1 MIALF
6 PGSFDPLTNGHL
18 DLIYR
23 ASKMYDKIIVAVMTN
38 TAKRP
43 LFTTEEKLQLIKKNV
58 ENIKNVAVIAVE
70 ADLTVNV
77 MAKLGATV
85 LIRGVRDVKD
95 FEYEREIAAM
105 NSQLDSE
112 IETILLL
119 ARPEYSFLSS
129 TMIKEV
135 SQFNG
140 DISKFVPANV
150 ARSLKKK
157 LES

>member
-23 ASKMYDKIIVAVMTN
+23 SSKMYDKIIVAVMTN